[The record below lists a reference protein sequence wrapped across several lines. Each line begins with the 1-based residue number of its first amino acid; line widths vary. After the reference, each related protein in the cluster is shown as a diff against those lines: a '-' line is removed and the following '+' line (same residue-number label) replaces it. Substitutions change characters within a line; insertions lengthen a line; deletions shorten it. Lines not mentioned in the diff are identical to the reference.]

1 MKDFRTQK
9 SRQLNPNRSQPTD
22 ILPVRRNI
30 FLTLL
35 LSLLVLLPAF
45 FSISCKKL
53 PSPSSGGEE
62 AAVVDSTLTVL
73 KFGSACE
80 YPVKSL
86 QVLVYKSEGTRSLEK
101 MMTFEELPDSVEI
114 MTTAGEK
121 LVAAVANS
129 SRALSPVALDRY
141 DSLKGLGYD
150 FSDEDTALPVMSGQ
164 CATVRNNGEITLFP
178 LLCEVEISSISNSME
193 NYELAESPRVRLVNL
208 NSYAAVM
215 QEDGFVPTEFM
226 DYGEWQ
232 ELPFDIGMFTQEP
245 GTTLYCYPNETDHS
259 GIGGIR
265 TSLELECTISYRLPS
280 VNSFCLICMTMAV
293 FTLYPNSPPKAPV
306 LLCSRQGYILSYAF
320 RHRSVESLKSTQQ
333 PSTLMVLLAK
343 ALLTSSQ
350 KSLFSTSVPKS
361 RLEMGYSLWSII
373 ATMAAVLLS
382 SLLRMM
388 RLYCGTS
395 A

>member
-1 MKDFRTQK
+1 MTMKDFRTQK

-129 SRALSPVALDRY
+129 SKALSPVALDRY
-141 DSLKGLGYD
+141 DSLKELGYD

-164 CATVRNNGEITLFP
+164 CATARNNGEITLFP

-215 QEDGFVPTEFM
+215 QEDGFIPTEFI

-265 TSLELECTISYRLPS
+265 TSLELECTILGEPCTFTAELP
-280 VNSFCLICMTMAV
+280 
-293 FTLYPNSPPKAPV
+293 
-306 LLCSRQGYILSYAF
+306 AF
-320 RHRSVESLKSTQQ
+320 GRGTK
-333 PSTLMVLLAK
+333 LLADITIGGPDSCRFKIYEDK
-343 ALLTSSQ
+343 AQ
-350 KSLFSTSVPKS
+350 GNQG
-361 RLEMGYSLWSII
+361 RL
-373 ATMAAVLLS
+373 
-382 SLLRMM
+382 
-388 RLYCGTS
+388 
-395 A
+395 